1 MPLDIASTTNIT
13 PITKGLGM
21 NVKKVSSRLL
31 CAAAVSI
38 ALTSAGAFALNND
51 SIKNIDSTSIEM
63 LNARF
68 KQGDYEYVIEAL
80 EDVKVKTP
88 KQYNILISA
97 LMNIDLDDAEEVAD
111 EFVKNYSN
119 DYRAYHTHANVMG
132 AQASNSIFSALG
144 YAKKAKQSL
153 ETAVTLAPD
162 EVGVYQALMQFH
174 LMAPSI
180 AGGDMDEAEK
190 LADKIATL
198 DALEGQFAKAKFYL
212 QDDQVDKAV
221 EIYATL
227 AQQNEAKIRANLE
240 LGTHYLTDER
250 FQNAFETLSVL
261 LNESVETVTD
271 KESEQWEAY
280 AENKSNLL
288 YGKYRIGLLAV
299 QSGEYTDSGIAALE
313 QYIEE
318 YNTTSIETA
327 HLPSMNWAN
336 LRLAELRLN
345 ANDVQQAKATLS
357 QINGE
362 EDKRFAKILK
372 GLKKQIKK
380 RA

>member
-1 MPLDIASTTNIT
+1 
-13 PITKGLGM
+13 M
-21 NVKKVSSRLL
+21 NVKKVSSHLL
-31 CAAAVSI
+31 CTAAVSI

-51 SIKNIDSTSIEM
+51 SIKNTDSTSIEM
-63 LNARF
+63 LDARF

-80 EDVKVKTP
+80 EDVKAKTP

-144 YAKKAKQSL
+144 YAEKAKQSL

-261 LNESVETVTD
+261 LNESVEIVTD